1 MDAIKKGLREVS
13 FAYKKKCLDTI
24 CANTSTPLC
33 ASFRTPLRAR
43 RSRLP
48 LDRGPQ
54 LNNLL
59 ACLIDIVSVALHHQ
73 SALIQHSPAL
83 ISSY

>member
-48 LDRGPQ
+48 LDQGYNADNSVFRSG
-54 LNNLL
+54 LNLYL
-59 ACLIDIVSVALHHQ
+59 MTDMMFKRKVSV
-73 SALIQHSPAL
+73 
-83 ISSY
+83 